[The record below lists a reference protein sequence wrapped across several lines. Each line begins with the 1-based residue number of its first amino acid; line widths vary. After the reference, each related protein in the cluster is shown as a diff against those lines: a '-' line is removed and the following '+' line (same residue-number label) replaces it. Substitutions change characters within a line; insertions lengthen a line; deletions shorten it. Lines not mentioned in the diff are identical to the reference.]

1 MKLHSNTVL
10 MRKRRGMSDE
20 EARNT
25 PLMCVH
31 KLTMTK
37 VLEIEKEGLSIGKSA
52 YVLGVTTATLSAYI
66 RRHKL
71 EWRGRQPIKTKGF
84 KDVNCPTYKIEQAGR
99 NV

>member
-37 VLEIEKEGLSIGKSA
+37 VLEIEKEGLSKIGRA
-52 YVLGVTTATLSAYI
+52 HV
-66 RRHKL
+66 
-71 EWRGRQPIKTKGF
+71 
-84 KDVNCPTYKIEQAGR
+84 
-99 NV
+99 